1 MTAITFGVFDLT
13 HIGHFNLF
21 RRMKA
26 LADRVVVFV
35 QDSASVPATKGGR
48 QTVLSTRERAASAG
62 ACRWVDE
69 VHVYRWL
76 GTRHL
81 RRVLFDMLVVGP
93 EHHLDE
99 RFQRMFRWCRAH
111 GRKVVTLPRT
121 KGVSTTQIIERVKR
135 HG

>member
-81 RRVLFDMLVVGP
+81 RR
-93 EHHLDE
+93 
-99 RFQRMFRWCRAH
+99 MFRWCRAH